1 MDYSTIDRST
11 LGRWPKAARVLA
23 VFGVLLALLVGAA
36 SGASAQTGSSG
47 GTVYAITA
55 SNQLVGFDQNS
66 PGQVSSS
73 VPVTGLAP
81 GEVLLGID
89 FRPAT
94 GQLYALGSASQVYV
108 VNTSTGAATAVGVP
122 FTPALEGTS
131 FGFDFNP
138 TVDRIRVV
146 SDTGQDLRL
155 NPDTGA
161 VGTDPATGAATV
173 DGRLAYASGD
183 PNAGAQPGVV
193 GAAYTNNVDG
203 ATETVLYDIEA
214 NLDLLVTQDPPND
227 GVLNTVGPLGFDTNY
242 LVGFDI
248 AAGDGRA
255 LAAFQPG
262 GAPSRLY
269 AVDLSSGAATDLGAI
284 GAGEALTGLAIPTGA
299 VLPDTG
305 GVPLATPSALLAGG
319 AALVSASLALG
330 LVLSRRRVARGPEQ
344 GA

>member
-1 MDYSTIDRST
+1 MDHSIVRST
-11 LGRWPKAARVLA
+11 FGRWSKAARVLA
-23 VFGVLLALLVGAA
+23 VTGVLLALLVGTAP
-36 SGASAQTGSSG
+36 GASAQTGSSG
-47 GTVYAITA
+47 GTAYAITA

-73 VPVTGLAP
+73 VPVTGLAS

-108 VNTSTGAATAVGVP
+108 VDTATGVATAVGGP
-122 FTPALEGTS
+122 FAPALEGTA

-146 SDTGQDLRL
+146 SDTGQNLRL
-155 NPDTGA
+155 NPETGA
-161 VGTDPATGAATV
+161 VGTDPATGAATI

-183 PNAGAQPGVV
+183 ANAGAQPGVV
-193 GAAYTNNVDG
+193 GAAYTNNFAG
-203 ATETVLYDIEA
+203 ATTTVLYDIDA
-214 NLDLLVTQDPPND
+214 NLGVLATQEPPND
-227 GVLNTVGPLGFDTNY
+227 GVLNTVGALGFGTNY

-255 LAAFQPG
+255 LAALQPS

-269 AVDLSSGAATDLGAI
+269 AIDLSSGAATDLGAI
-284 GAGEALTGLAIPTGA
+284 GAGEAVTGLAIPTAAG
-299 VLPDTG
+299 LPSTG
-305 GVPLATPSALLAGG
+305 GLALPTASAVLAGG
-319 AALVSASLALG
+319 AALASASLALG
-330 LVLSRRRVARGPEQ
+330 LLSYRRRAARGPEQ

>member
-1 MDYSTIDRST
+1 MDHAIGSSTF
-11 LGRWPKAARVLA
+11 GRWTKLARVLA
-23 VFGVLLALLVGAA
+23 VAGVLLALLVGTAP
-36 SGASAQTGSSG
+36 GASAQTGSSG
-47 GTVYAITA
+47 GTVYAVTA

-73 VPVTGLAP
+73 VPVTGLAS

-94 GQLYALGSASQVYV
+94 GQLYALGSASQVYTV
-108 VNTSTGAATAVGVP
+108 DPASGTATAVGGP
-122 FTPALEGTS
+122 FAPALEGTA

-146 SDTGQDLRL
+146 SDTGQNLRL

-173 DGRLAYASGD
+173 DGRLAYASDD

-193 GAAYTNNVDG
+193 GAAYTNNVAG
-203 ATETVLYDIEA
+203 AASTVLYDIDA
-214 NLDLLVTQDPPND
+214 NLGTLVTQDPPND
-227 GVLNTVGPLGFDTNY
+227 GVLNTVGSLGFGTGY

-248 AAGDGRA
+248 AASDGRA
-255 LAAFQPG
+255 LAALQPN
-262 GAPSRLY
+262 GASSRLY

-284 GAGEALTGLAIPTGA
+284 GAGEAITGLAIPSAAG
-299 VLPDTG
+299 LPSTG
-305 GVPLATPSALLAGG
+305 GVPLATASAVLAGG
-319 AALVSASLALG
+319 AALASASLALG
-330 LVLSRRRVARGPEQ
+330 LLSSRRRTARGPEQ

>member
-1 MDYSTIDRST
+1 M
-11 LGRWPKAARVLA
+11 LA
-23 VFGVLLALLVGAA
+23 ITGVLLALLVGTAP
-36 SGASAQTGSSG
+36 GASAQTGSSG

-55 SNQLVGFDQNS
+55 SNQLVGFDQNN

-94 GQLYALGSASQVYV
+94 GQLYALGSASQIYV
-108 VNTSTGAATAVGVP
+108 VDTTTGVATAVGGP
-122 FTPALEGTS
+122 FTPALEGTA

-146 SDTGQDLRL
+146 SDAGQNLRL

-161 VGTDPATGAATV
+161 VGTDPATGAPTI
-173 DGRLAYASGD
+173 DGRLAYASGA

-193 GAAYTNNVDG
+193 GAAYTNNAAG
-203 ATETVLYDIEA
+203 ATETELYDIDA
-214 NLDLLVTQDPPND
+214 NLDLLVTQKPPNE
-227 GVLNTVGPLGFDTNY
+227 GVLNTVGPLGFDANS

-255 LAAFQPG
+255 LAAFQPS

-284 GAGEALTGLAIPTGA
+284 GAGEAITGLAIPTAAG
-299 VLPDTG
+299 LPATG
-305 GVPLATPSALLAGG
+305 GVPLSTTSALLAGG
-319 AALVSASLALG
+319 AALVSASLALS
-330 LVLSRRRVARGPEQ
+330 LLSSRRRASRGPEQ